1 MDLTNF
7 HMFLGSC
14 LENVNLA
21 YGLPFGLFL
30 MGLASGFT
38 HCVGMCGPFVMA
50 QSGHLEKTRDAM
62 LIPYHIGRITTYVIL
77 AIIMA
82 SLVNMIAFF
91 SPVRVLVVAPLLAF
105 SGLLFIVNAI
115 PKLQVL
121 FPWANRLSVGQKYI
135 QKLFSK
141 SNNRFIVGM
150 ILGLMPCGMVMGAIM
165 ASATASTYGATAM
178 AMMAFGVGTM
188 PALIL
193 TAIGGQKLQQKFPNR
208 IPVIR
213 SISMI
218 WSGLW
223 LFAMAG
229 LVVLRG

>member
-30 MGLASGFT
+30 MGLVSGFT

-82 SLVNMIAFF
+82 SLVNMIVFF
-91 SPVRVLVVAPLLAF
+91 SPVRVLIIAPLLALA
-105 SGLLFIVNAI
+105 GLLFIVNAI
-115 PKLQVL
+115 PKLQII
-121 FPWANRLSVGQKYI
+121 FPWANELHFGQRHV

-141 SNNRFIVGM
+141 SNNRFLTGM

-193 TAIGGQKLQQKFPNR
+193 TAIGGQKLQQKFPNK

-213 SISMI
+213 SVFMV